1 MASTTSLRILNNQPA
16 YRPISLYRGDSFTS
30 KPVTIKIN
38 DVAQTISGDAFTMQ
52 IKDARTDEVLLSLTS
67 VGNAGISFPTATTF
81 IYFLSPAQTEALL
94 PTKKMKY
101 DLQWVRTSDSQKKTL
116 FVGPITNTQDVTT
129 P

>member
-1 MASTTSLRILNNQPA
+1 MAAVTTIRILNNKPA
-16 YRPISLYRGDSFTS
+16 YRPIDLYRGDSFTA
-30 KPVTIKIN
+30 KPITIYIN
-38 DVAQTISGDAFTMQ
+38 SVAQTISGDAFTMQ
-52 IKDARTDEVLLSLTS
+52 IKDVRTGEVLLLLTS

-101 DLQWVRTSDSQKKTL
+101 DLQWVRASDSQKKTL
-116 FVGPITNTQDVTT
+116 FVGPVTNTQDVTK

>member
-1 MASTTSLRILNNQPA
+1 MAAVTTLRILNNQPA
-16 YRPISLYRGDSFTS
+16 YRPISLYRGDSFTA
-30 KPVTIKIN
+30 KPITIYIN
-38 DVAQTISGDAFTMQ
+38 AVAQTISGDAFTMQ

-81 IYFLSPAQTEALL
+81 IYFLTPAQTEALL